1 VQVIRKEIEM
11 NRQEILAE
19 LMKVAAI
26 HSQTTGLSL
35 EESLRE
41 IIESYLIDEVEYRK

>member
-1 VQVIRKEIEM
+1 MQVIRKEMKM
-11 NRQEILAE
+11 NRREVLAE
-19 LMKVAAI
+19 LMKAAAI